1 MAKLHSIRVVLSI
14 AANKDWPLH
23 QLGVKN
29 AFCNGEIKEEVY
41 ILPPPGFIPQGEKG
55 KVCRLKKAIYG
66 LKQSI
71 D

>member
-1 MAKLHSIRVVLSI
+1 MFVSFM
-14 AANKDWPLH
+14 
-23 QLGVKN
+23 GV
-29 AFCNGEIKEEVY
+29 GGVGTEEVY
-41 ILPPPGFIPQGEKG
+41 MLPPPGFIPQGEKG